1 MPEDLKD
8 DTQTEAWERAEGAA
22 VKRFPTEADTCSS
35 LPALRPPLLCYTPQF
50 PTEADILPLPPR
62 PPLLEAVF
70 LVDAVPH
77 PPCRGALVASVPLW
91 VQQQVHV
98 LRSRGA
104 LICREQQEDSSV
116 SLLTYTSLP
125 AHTAAWLT
133 PVTALDP
140 EFVQLGQVT
149 QERKEQLLPFLWHL
163 KVHSRNATFSTLVI
177 TTQE

>member
-8 DTQTEAWERAEGAA
+8 DTQTEAWKRAQSSA
-22 VKRFPTEADTCSS
+22 VKQFGLLHITFPTETDIRFPLSS
-35 LPALRPPLLCYTPQF
+35 
-50 PTEADILPLPPR
+50 

-70 LVDAVPH
+70 FVDAVPH

-104 LICREQQEDSSV
+104 LICQEQQEDHSV
-116 SLLTYTSLP
+116 SLLTYTTLP
-125 AHTAAWLT
+125 AHTAGRLT

-140 EFVQLGQVT
+140 EFVELGQVT
-149 QERKEQLLPFLWHL
+149 QERKEQLLPFFGFS
-163 KVHSRNATFSTLVI
+163 KFTQVMQHSLP
-177 TTQE
+177 

>member
-1 MPEDLKD
+1 MENPPRL
-8 DTQTEAWERAEGAA
+8 GARGF
-22 VKRFPTEADTCSS
+22 KGR
-35 LPALRPPLLCYTPQF
+35 YTDRGLGKSRRRSCKTVPHRSRH
-50 PTEADILPLPPR
+50 LPLSPR
-62 PPLLEAVF
+62 PPLLEAVL

-77 PPCRGALVASVPLW
+77 PPRRGALVASVPLW

-116 SLLTYTSLP
+116 SLLTYMSLP

-140 EFVQLGQVT
+140 EFIQLGQVT
-149 QERKEQLLPFLWHL
+149 QEERTTSPFLWHL

>member
-1 MPEDLKD
+1 MKCMENPPRL
-8 DTQTEAWERAEGAA
+8 GARGFKGRYTDRGLEKTRKLSCKM
-22 VKRFPTEADTCSS
+22 VWLVTHPIPNRNKH
-35 LPALRPPLLCYTPQF
+35 LL
-50 PTEADILPLPPR
+50 LPLR

-70 LVDAVPH
+70 FVDAVPH

-104 LICREQQEDSSV
+104 LICQEQQEDRSV
-116 SLLTYTSLP
+116 SLLTYMSLP

-149 QERKEQLLPFLWHL
+149 QERKEQLLPFFGIS
-163 KVHSRNATFSTLVI
+163 KFTQVMQHSLP
-177 TTQE
+177 